1 VGLFIATIVYA
12 VLGIIAIW
20 WAIFAGSPGL
30 RMGVYIVFIVGAVA
44 LAVAAKV
51 LSARQRY

>member
-1 VGLFIATIVYA
+1 MALFIGTIIYA

-20 WAIFAGSPGL
+20 WSIFAGSPGL
-30 RMGVYIVFIVGAVA
+30 RMGVYLVFIVGAVA
-44 LAVAAKV
+44 LVVAAKV